1 MTEHKNDERNWI
13 VAVLTNG
20 WMKVAFAEQ
29 AENIAKQKAEALAL
43 DPTGT
48 KCDLEEY
55 DLSLVEAVFIYQRKG
70 TVTAKKVAAWS

>member
-48 KCDLEEY
+48 KCDLEEH
-55 DLSLVEAVFIYQRKG
+55 DLSLVEAVFVYERKG